1 MDRPISAASSSGTAP
16 STTTAP
22 GHRRQA
28 SSIKNG
34 IKPSGSTVISL
45 FVTNLRLLNLDL
57 LPDWPNITTSSFSNH
72 DARTRMKCTEY
83 ALYQLF
89 RLYDPATTADKLQ
102 PFFPPLEPLQSINLR
117 AALFRCLNELK
128 KSGMLS
134 KETVLRKTMLDDC
147 QGERF
152 WEICL
157 SFSAVVVRKSL
168 QERQKRNRH
177 GRPVAEKLGLAQGV
191 SKTQRES
198 MLPLAIAHRAAL
210 TKVLSEK
217 QRKKETYARLYD
229 VLLEKE
235 DELRQ
240 RKIRAQEVGQR
251 TKAAQPE
258 KLKAVEQV
266 IERSWVGSTDLKDAL
281 IEGDTCSKGD
291 GMLLN
296 SFDKFWKSDG
306 AEAPGLQSV
315 RAEIGLLQSLN
326 DKATEQT
333 ARLRKWQNFHDR
345 LVAAIPPS
353 ARSSRPASGALK
365 GVRFNRHRDINPRD
379 MSENDENQRH
389 QQKRA
394 RHLSVT
400 KYDEI
405 LTAMREELRKNSS
418 APHHPSESTSHTSA
432 HPPKRA
438 QTQPIPFRRSSLAID
453 ASPGARDPHARS
465 PSQTAVPVRSSMGR
479 RVSSRSRS
487 YQQPKVVSQ
496 REPIPLKS
504 ELFSPLKDKRNSS
517 VSPLSGNSMLP
528 SPVEEGEV
536 ELVDDMDGTNGRDDE
551 VEREVKSP
559 ASPRDSGLGLKA
571 ENLPNGSALSSDGT
585 EQAVEDAALTPPE
598 AVFKVPELPA
608 KRAAPQAARS
618 SLAERTR
625 QSLAFNS
632 SDDITGFLPD
642 LPSTAEAETEAKH
655 PNFQLTSE
663 EAPFDRRTSLL
674 DRTRQ
679 SISMA
684 PPLQLPKAKKSSHTR
699 SRTSVY
705 PINQFNNRSPGRE
718 RRSTVGVQE
727 EEGSKKK
734 RDFTPIEALLSPD
747 AEYDSVFRSR
757 PKIATS
763 PVLSPRGEVD
773 SFDLGGGGASPLV
786 S

>member
-22 GHRRQA
+22 GHRRHA

-34 IKPSGSTVISL
+34 IKPSGSTVVSL

-72 DARTRMKCTEY
+72 DARTRTKCTEY
-83 ALYQLF
+83 ALYQVF

-128 KSGMLS
+128 KSGLLP

-168 QERQKRNRH
+168 QQKQKRDGY
-177 GRPVAEKLGLAQGV
+177 GRPVAEKLGLAQGAGK
-191 SKTQRES
+191 SQRES

-210 TKVLSEK
+210 TRVLSEK

-235 DELRQ
+235 NELRQ
-240 RKIRAQEVGQR
+240 RKVRSQEVGQR

-296 SFDKFWKSDG
+296 SFDKFWRSDS
-306 AEAPGLQSV
+306 AEARGRESV
-315 RAEIGLLQSLN
+315 GAEIGLLQSLN
-326 DKATEQT
+326 DKATQQT
-333 ARLRKWQNFHDR
+333 ARLRKWQDFHDR
-345 LVAAIPPS
+345 LVASKPPS
-353 ARSSRPASGALK
+353 ARPSRPASGAQK
-365 GVRFNRHRDINPRD
+365 GVRFNRHRDINLRD
-379 MSENDENQRH
+379 MSENDENQKH
-389 QQKRA
+389 HQKRA

-418 APHHPSESTSHTSA
+418 ASHHPSHTSA

-487 YQQPKVVSQ
+487 YQQPKVVGQ

-536 ELVDDMDGTNGRDDE
+536 ELESAAVEDMDGMNGRDDE
-551 VEREVKSP
+551 VERDVKSP
-559 ASPRDSGLGLKA
+559 ASPRDSGLGIKA
-571 ENLPNGSALSSDGT
+571 EHLSNSSALSPDAV
-585 EQAVEDAALTPPE
+585 EQAVEDARVKPPE
-598 AVFKVPELPA
+598 AVFRIPELPA
-608 KRAAPQAARS
+608 KKAVPQAARP

-642 LPSTAEAETEAKH
+642 LPSTAEAETEAKAPAPQH
-655 PNFQLTSE
+655 SSE
-663 EAPFDRRTSLL
+663 EAPFDRRATSLL

-684 PPLQLPKAKKSSHTR
+684 PPLQLSKAKKSSHTR

-705 PINQFNNRSPGRE
+705 PINQFNNSSPGRE
-718 RRSTVGVQE
+718 RRSTVGVE
-727 EEGSKKK
+727 EETRSKK

-763 PVLSPRGEVD
+763 PVLSPRREMDDV
-773 SFDLGGGGASPLV
+773 GGSSPLV
-786 S
+786 RTGRE